1 MWLSSDSSVRR
12 RFRPRSA
19 NNGNRPGFAAALML
33 KDLKLAKVAALTSG
47 ATTPLGG
54 EAAQLYALLDVAW
67 AKAFDAIGCVG
78 ASGSLLRRIPCSSPC
93 RE

>member
-19 NNGNRPGFAAALML
+19 NNGNRPDFAAALML

-47 ATTPLGG
+47 ATTPLGA
-54 EAAQLYALLDVAW
+54 EAAQLYALLDVAGH
-67 AKAFDAIGCVG
+67 AGDGFFGIINI
-78 ASGSLLRRIPCSSPC
+78 LRGVSQ
-93 RE
+93 